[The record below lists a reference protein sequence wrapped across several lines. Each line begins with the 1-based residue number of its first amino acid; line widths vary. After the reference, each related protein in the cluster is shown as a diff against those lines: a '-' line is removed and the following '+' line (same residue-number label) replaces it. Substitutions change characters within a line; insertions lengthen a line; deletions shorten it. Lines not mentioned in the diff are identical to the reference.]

1 MHEAPESASI
11 VKRDFLEKGTFKTTL
26 HQKSGTYAIDKK
38 AYTYNLPEIAKM
50 RISILRKIS
59 SWNNTIKKNKMVFY
73 VYDTELVLNTLSLI
87 YSTAL

>member
-11 VKRDFLEKGTFKTTL
+11 VKRDFLEKGTFKSTL

-50 RISILRKIS
+50 RISILRKMSFLAKEKIFIGIFFS
-59 SWNNTIKKNKMVFY
+59 GA
-73 VYDTELVLNTLSLI
+73 E
-87 YSTAL
+87 